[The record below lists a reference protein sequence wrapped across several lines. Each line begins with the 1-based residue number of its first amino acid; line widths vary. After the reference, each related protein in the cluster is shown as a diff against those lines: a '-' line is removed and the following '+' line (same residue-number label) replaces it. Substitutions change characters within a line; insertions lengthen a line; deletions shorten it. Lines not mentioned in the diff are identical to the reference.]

1 MKRKLVAVLVIAAA
15 AAAWPQGAEACTG
28 ITLKAKDGAYVG
40 SEMCIRD
47 RPRTVRTLWHAR

>member
-28 ITLKAKDGAYVG
+28 ITLKAKDGAYVVA
-40 SEMCIRD
+40 
-47 RPRTVRTLWHAR
+47 RTMSGAAVT